1 MTTKSTKPVR
11 RETSALVRDRGLRP
25 LIVTVHHGLL
35 LLRAKGLRREE
46 TLDLAGCYAIAI
58 RQRLARE
65 QAEKKAKR
73 KAGINPVGLRK

>member
-46 TLDLAGCYAIAI
+46 SLDLAGCYAIAI
-58 RQRLARE
+58 LQRVARE
-65 QAEKKAKR
+65 KEERKR
-73 KAGINPVGLRK
+73 KKKEGR